1 MRRFLVSSGWIFAA
15 SIVLVLVF
23 IPFDPRLS
31 ERAQALPGTIVSFN
45 RSITDFGTFSWML
58 YSTGAL
64 AILAYVGARVLQ
76 ARTYAGRL
84 RTAWRLLAYFFLTIG
99 TASILVH
106 TLKFLIGRARPE
118 LLLEMGAYSL
128 TPFTGDNLYESFP
141 SGHSTAAGAFF
152 GVFAMLMPR
161 FRWVFLLLALVIG
174 VSRVIVGAHYPSDV
188 AAGLLLGMWTAMAFA
203 FIFARS
209 EMLFRFD
216 AHGWPQPKNATLP
229 AADSR

>member
-1 MRRFLVSSGWIFAA
+1 MRRFLISSGWIFAA
-15 SIVLVLVF
+15 SLVLVLVF
-23 IPFDPRLS
+23 VPFDPRIS

-45 RSITDFGTFSWML
+45 KAITDFGTFSWML

-84 RTAWRLLAYFFLTIG
+84 KTGWRLLVYFFVTIG
-99 TASILVH
+99 TASVLVH

-152 GVFAMLMPR
+152 GAFAMLMPR
-161 FRWVFLLLALVIG
+161 FRLGFLLLALAIG
-174 VSRVIVGAHYPSDV
+174 ISRVIVGAHYPSDV

-203 FIFARS
+203 FIFARY

-216 AHGWPQPKNATLP
+216 GQGWPQPKNTVLP
-229 AADSR
+229 GQ

>member
-15 SIVLVLVF
+15 SLVLVLVF
-23 IPFDPRLS
+23 IPLDPRLS
-31 ERAQALPGTIVSFN
+31 ESAQALPGTIVSFN
-45 RSITDFGTFSWML
+45 RIITDFGTFGWML

-64 AILAYVGARVLQ
+64 AIFAYVGARVLQ

-106 TLKFLIGRARPE
+106 MLKFLIGRARPE
-118 LLLEMGAYSL
+118 LFMELGAYSL

-161 FRWVFLLLALVIG
+161 FRWVFLLFALAIG
-174 VSRVIVGAHYPSDV
+174 ISRVIVGAHYPSDV

-216 AHGWPQPKNATLP
+216 EHGWPQPKNAGLP
-229 AADSR
+229 ATDTR

>member
-15 SIVLVLVF
+15 SLVLVLVF

-31 ERAQALPGTIVSFN
+31 EHAQALPGRIVSFN

-118 LLLEMGAYSL
+118 LFLE
-128 TPFTGDNLYESFP
+128 
-141 SGHSTAAGAFF
+141 
-152 GVFAMLMPR
+152 
-161 FRWVFLLLALVIG
+161 
-174 VSRVIVGAHYPSDV
+174 
-188 AAGLLLGMWTAMAFA
+188 LGC
-203 FIFARS
+203 
-209 EMLFRFD
+209 L
-216 AHGWPQPKNATLP
+216 
-229 AADSR
+229 